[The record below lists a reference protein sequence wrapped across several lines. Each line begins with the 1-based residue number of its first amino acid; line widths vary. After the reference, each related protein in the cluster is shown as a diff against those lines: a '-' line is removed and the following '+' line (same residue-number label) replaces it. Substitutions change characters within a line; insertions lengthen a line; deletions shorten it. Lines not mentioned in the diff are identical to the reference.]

1 MKIEYKRINGD
12 VREAR
17 EYEAMLAENHQLK
30 ADLVYIAMMA
40 DVDLD
45 ETTEDMEG

>member
-1 MKIEYKRINGD
+1 MEGFKKMTGD

-17 EYEAMLAENHQLK
+17 EYEGMVADSRQLK
-30 ADLVYIAMMA
+30 ADLLYVAMMA

-45 ETTEDMEG
+45 EDDMEEEE

>member
-1 MKIEYKRINGD
+1 MEGFKKMTGD

-17 EYEAMLAENHQLK
+17 EYEGMVADSRQMK
-30 ADLVYIAMMA
+30 ADLLYVAMMA

-45 ETTEDMEG
+45 EDDMEEEE